1 MAAKSG
7 HINIKV
13 LGIYRLRCETLLR
26 KFDLRYTVKKRVH
39 SKENGN
45 DAFGVAYIFIF
56 EEDYI
61 MREAIKEYMSCEGR
75 FLFLTDKQVYSSE
88 PGESQNS
95 GKTRGLPMEQLSDND
110 CIKR

>member
-1 MAAKSG
+1 
-7 HINIKV
+7 
-13 LGIYRLRCETLLR
+13 
-26 KFDLRYTVKKRVH
+26 
-39 SKENGN
+39 
-45 DAFGVAYIFIF
+45 
-56 EEDYI
+56 
-61 MREAIKEYMSCEGR
+61 MSCEGR